1 MKRPCYLCYVEKTLC
16 ALITVLRLT
25 YFLTLFSPSSHP
37 LLTLFSPSSHHLCHR
52 GKKYHPNHSHSP
64 WELVEFMDIAAT
76 SPGLIYCSTAF
87 NMWLKYG

>member
-1 MKRPCYLCYVEKTLC
+1 MKKPCYLCYVEKTLC
-16 ALITVLRLT
+16 ALITVLHLT

-37 LLTLFSPSSHHLCHR
+37 LLTISVTEEKDIIH
-52 GKKYHPNHSHSP
+52 HSHSP
-64 WELVEFMDIAAT
+64 WELVEFMDKAAT